1 LSTLKSKYS
10 LNERD
15 IQPAPVKRDEGW
27 REMNIKWLLG
37 EKTVGIKS
45 AVLFKAVVK
54 AGAAHEKHLHHKVDE
69 LVYIIS
75 GKGRHGLGDEEW
87 DIGPGDAYLNPRG
100 IVHWSYGTDPSD
112 PLILVGVY
120 VGAGSLEDT
129 GYEFVERLEKYRN
142 T

>member
-1 LSTLKSKYS
+1 MATLQSKYS

-15 IQPAPVKRDEGW
+15 VQPARVKRDEGW

-37 EKTVGIKS
+37 EETVGLKS
-45 AVLFKAVVK
+45 AVLFKAVIK
-54 AGAAHEKHLHHKVDE
+54 AGAAHEKHLHHKADE

-87 DIGPGDAYLNPRG
+87 DIGPGDAYLNPRD
-100 IVHWSYGTDPSD
+100 IVHWSYGTDPND

-120 VGAGSLEDT
+120 VGAGTLEDT
-129 GYEFVERLEKYRN
+129 GYEFVERLEK
-142 T
+142 

>member
-1 LSTLKSKYS
+1 MSTLQSKYS

-15 IQPAPVKRDEGW
+15 IQPSRVKRDEGW
-27 REMNIKWLLG
+27 REISIKLLLS

-45 AVLFKAVVK
+45 AVLYKTVVK
-54 AGAAHEKHLHHKVDE
+54 AGAAHEKHLHHKADE
-69 LVYIIS
+69 MVYIIS

-87 DIGPGDAYLNPRG
+87 DIGPGDAYLNPREM
-100 IVHWSYGTDPSD
+100 VHWTYGTSPND

-129 GYEFVERLEKYRN
+129 GYEFVERLEKYGN

>member
-1 LSTLKSKYS
+1 MSTLKSKYS

-112 PLILVGVY
+112 PVILVGVY

>member
-1 LSTLKSKYS
+1 MSTLKSKYS

>member
-1 LSTLKSKYS
+1 MSTLKSKYS

-15 IQPAPVKRDEGW
+15 IQPARVKRDEGW

-45 AVLFKAVVK
+45 AVLFKAVIK
-54 AGAAHEKHLHHKVDE
+54 AGAAHEKHLHHKADE

-87 DIGPGDAYLNPRG
+87 DIGPGDAYLNPRE
-100 IVHWSYGTDPSD
+100 IVHWSYGTDQND

-129 GYEFVERLEKYRN
+129 GYEFVEALN
-142 T
+142 DPG